1 MFRRSLYILIGVLM
15 MACSQ
20 ESEDRS
26 QETGVRI
33 LEEAE
38 AALANDGTPII
49 SRTSDWR
56 KHCRRVT
63 PRKPCD

>member
-1 MFRRSLYILIGVLM
+1 MIGVLM

-38 AALANDGTPII
+38 AALANDSIRLGETLL
-49 SRTSDWR
+49 R
-56 KHCRRVT
+56 KAIQLS
-63 PRKPCD
+63 